1 MPVRPL
7 ILSPLLRALRGDP
20 ADLLVRAGGGQRRR
34 ALPALRALFSMT
46 PAENSAA
53 EFNSQKNN
61 IHLYSPLAS
70 GGINV
75 ILGGQSGFG
84 TETPVRNNLRHRN
97 FASDLQLVTSLSTR
111 TKSPV
116 TKSPSLGCLQLQPK
130 KRTRLILVFA
140 HCPVAGFAA
149 RRIIHGR
156 TSKSN
161 LGRVRFLLAPAYKQ
175 NSDDRSSLHL

>member
-1 MPVRPL
+1 M
-7 ILSPLLRALRGDP
+7 S
-20 ADLLVRAGGGQRRR
+20 GGFHKNFQFTLKYKNPSSHQCGSRNCN
-34 ALPALRALFSMT
+34 T
-46 PAENSAA
+46 PSVSISGTAENSAA

-84 TETPVRNNLRHRN
+84 TETPV
-97 FASDLQLVTSLSTR
+97 S

-130 KRTRLILVFA
+130 KRTRLIQVFA

-161 LGRVRFLLAPAYKQ
+161 LGRVRFLLTPAYKQ